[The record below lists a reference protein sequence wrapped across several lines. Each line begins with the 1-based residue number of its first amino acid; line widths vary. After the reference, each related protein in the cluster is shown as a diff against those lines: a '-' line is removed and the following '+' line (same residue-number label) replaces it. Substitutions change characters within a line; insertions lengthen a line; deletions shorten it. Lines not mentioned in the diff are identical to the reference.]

1 MSGKENSDKFL
12 VERLKRGDADAFDEL
27 FTKYAGKINLLA
39 RRYLGSKEDAEGMT
53 QDIFI
58 KIWENRE
65 NIKTEHSFRSYIFT
79 ITYNAIK
86 KFFRDKHMVYE
97 QYKDFLHD
105 SSISNT
111 ASEINYNEIVKHV
124 EHEVDKLTSRQK
136 QIYILS
142 REKGFSHKEIA
153 KQLNISTKTVENHLS
168 VATKQIKNHLSKS
181 GLLSI
186 IFSHVFL

>member
-1 MSGKENSDKFL
+1 MAGKESSDRFL
-12 VERLKRGDADAFDEL
+12 VERLIIGDVDAFDKL
-27 FTKYAGKINLLA
+27 FVKYAGKINLLL

-53 QDIFI
+53 QEVFI
-58 KIWENRE
+58 KIWENRR

-86 KFFRDKHMVYE
+86 KFFLDKHMLFE

-105 SSISNT
+105 SSTNST

-124 EHEVDKLTSRQK
+124 EHEVSKLTSRQK

-142 REKGFSHKEIA
+142 REKGLSHKEIA
-153 KQLNISTKTVENHLS
+153 KQLNISAKTVENHLGL
-168 VATKQIKNHLSKS
+168 ATKQIKKHLSKS

-186 IFSHVFL
+186 VFVNLFL